1 MDKIRLGLF
10 DIFAY
15 LLPGCFTLF
24 SLVVLAS
31 PGIEHLGQMLDPFKN
46 LNISEGILLVLASY
60 MIGFALHIP
69 GWWMLKYIGLNIW
82 KHYKRRTHKPDEI
95 KERNK
100 NTILVREY
108 SRVNSRYIELWYA
121 LSSMARTLSL
131 SCLFFSLVA
140 IIKGFTVG
148 KNSAIEVS
156 GAPWFWLALGL
167 FFFAF
172 VLLYCGAQAYS
183 WAVRDLRN
191 TVKVLHLKKKAE
203 LLIPWEGEVEGE

>member
-31 PGIEHLGQMLDPFKN
+31 PGIDCLAEMLDPFKG
-46 LNISEGILLVLASY
+46 LSLSEGILLVLASY
-60 MIGFALHIP
+60 MLGFAMHIP
-69 GWWMLKYIGLNIW
+69 GWWMLRYVGLNIW
-82 KHYKRRTHKPDEI
+82 KTYKRRTSHLQEI

-100 NTILVREY
+100 NTVLVREF
-108 SRVNSRYIELWYA
+108 SKVNARYVELWYA

-131 SCLFFSLVA
+131 SFLFFAVVA
-140 IIKGFTVG
+140 LIKAFSVEG
-148 KNSAIEVS
+148 K
-156 GAPWFWLALGL
+156 APWIWLAVGL
-167 FFFAF
+167 FFFSF
-172 VLLYCGAQAYS
+172 VLLYRGAQAYS

-191 TVKVLHLKKKAE
+191 TVKVLHLKEKADRMM
-203 LLIPWEGEVEGE
+203 PGDVEEERENA